1 MVRGRCPRQ
10 PPHLFGHAAAA
21 QRMASVPGLL
31 FHAPISLLR
40 AKDGFAVGEASAHRF
55 ADGVRSF
62 TFERQNVSQK
72 CFDALVHFSSIVA
85 AH

>member
-1 MVRGRCPRQ
+1 MVRAWRPR
-10 PPHLFGHAAAA
+10 PPPYLFSHAAAA
-21 QRMASVPGLL
+21 QRMARVPGLL
-31 FHAPISLLR
+31 FHAPVSLLR
-40 AKDGFAVGEASAHRF
+40 AKDGFAVGQAGTHRF

-72 CFDALVHFSSIVA
+72 SFDALVHFSFVLA